1 MVRILAFWD
10 LLPRILKI
18 IHQTTSNRHA
28 LGASPDNLLPSVV
41 IRRPLDLFQTLFT
54 PPSTPVSLS
63 RRPSER
69 PDPVLEAI
77 KFFSVQEG
85 HFSRDWEEPD
95 LFELLPRIIEELFCA
110 VVSVAC
116 ALHDVPGGHFAAECV
131 EEDVAAPV

>member
-1 MVRILAFWD
+1 MVRMLAFWD

-69 PDPVLEAI
+69 PDRLLQAVKAVSKQKVHLIRRWEKLNLLVPSPQPREEVLCI
-77 KFFSVQEG
+77 
-85 HFSRDWEEPD
+85 
-95 LFELLPRIIEELFCA
+95 
-110 VVSVAC
+110 VVSRTV
-116 ALHDVPGGHFAAECV
+116 
-131 EEDVAAPV
+131 